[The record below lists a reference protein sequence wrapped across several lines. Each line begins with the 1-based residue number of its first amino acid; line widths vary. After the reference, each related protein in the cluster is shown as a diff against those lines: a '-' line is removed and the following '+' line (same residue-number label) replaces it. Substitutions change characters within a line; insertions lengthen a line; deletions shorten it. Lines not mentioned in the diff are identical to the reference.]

1 MPKHPLSFCGLPSNA
16 GDYARAPTV
25 ILPIPFDKTSTW
37 QKGADKG
44 PRAILDASANLEFYD
59 IETDREVF
67 KKGIVTARPID
78 AVSSSLLIKKSDSA
92 VSRYLGDGKLVVTLG
107 GEHSVSIGV
116 IKAYARHYEDLSV
129 LHLDAH
135 ADSRDS
141 YEGSPYNHAC
151 VIARARECTRN
162 IVSVGIRSMD
172 ASERPGIDRKRMFF
186 AHEINDSDR
195 WIARVVSL
203 LTDTVYITI
212 DLDVFDPGI
221 MPSTGTPE
229 PGGLGWYQVMRLLSA
244 VSRSRR
250 IVGFDVVELC
260 PTSLRAPD
268 FLAAKLIYTLL
279 SYIDA
284 DNQCNLMQ
292 RHATSRARA
301 QEKNRERQRE
311 TKRSRERQGKARR
324 GKEK

>member
-1 MPKHPLSFCGLPSNA
+1 MSPRLPFSFCGLPNDDN
-16 GDYARAPTV
+16 DYEQASIV

-44 PRAILDASANLEFYD
+44 PAAIIEASEYLELYD
-59 IETDREVF
+59 IETDNEVF
-67 KKGIVTARPID
+67 RKGIFTARPIHS
-78 AVSSSLLIKKSDSA
+78 ASSSALLKKTDSV
-92 VSRYLGDGKLVVTLG
+92 VSKYLKDNKFVVTLG

-116 IKAYARHYEDLSV
+116 IKSYAGCYNDLSI

-141 YEGSPYNHAC
+141 YEGTPYSHAC
-151 VIARARECTRN
+151 VIARVREFTGN

-172 ASERPGIDRKRMFF
+172 VSERPDIDNKKTFF
-186 AHEINDSDR
+186 AHDIHDSDK
-195 WIARVVSL
+195 WINKVVPL
-203 LTDTVYITI
+203 LTDSVYITI

-229 PGGLGWYQVMRLLSA
+229 PGGLGWYQVMKLLYA
-244 VSRSRR
+244 VSKSKQ

-260 PTSLRAPD
+260 PSDSKAPD

-279 SYIDA
+279 SYIDV
-284 DNQCNLMQ
+284 NKQ
-292 RHATSRARA
+292 
-301 QEKNRERQRE
+301 
-311 TKRSRERQGKARR
+311 
-324 GKEK
+324 

>member
-1 MPKHPLSFCGLPSNA
+1 MPQHPLAFCGLPNSKA
-16 GDYARAPTV
+16 DYGRAPTV
-25 ILPIPFDKTSTW
+25 ILPVPFDKTSTW

-44 PRAILDASANLEFYD
+44 PAAILEASANIEFYD
-59 IETDREVF
+59 IETDSEVF
-67 KKGIVTARPID
+67 KKGIYTANPIH
-78 AVSSSLLIKKSDSA
+78 AASPSVLIKKTDSEA
-92 VSRYLGDGKLVVTLG
+92 SRYLKDGKLVVTLG

-116 IKAYARHYEDLSV
+116 IRAYARRYRDLSV

-151 VIARARECTRN
+151 VIARVRECTEN

-172 ASERPGIDRKRMFF
+172 ASERPAIDSKRMFF
-186 AHEINDSDR
+186 AHEIYDSDK
-195 WIARVVSL
+195 WIESVVLL
-203 LTDTVYITI
+203 LTGTVYITI

-229 PGGLGWYQVMRLLSA
+229 PGGLGWYQVMKLLSS
-244 VSRSRR
+244 VSRAKR

-260 PTSLRAPD
+260 PSNLRAPD

-279 SYIDA
+279 SHIDV
-284 DNQCNLMQ
+284 NKGVGRC
-292 RHATSRARA
+292 RR
-301 QEKNRERQRE
+301 ENR
-311 TKRSRERQGKARR
+311 
-324 GKEK
+324 

>member
-1 MPKHPLSFCGLPSNA
+1 MARRQTGFCGLPRNST
-16 GDYARAPTV
+16 DYSRAFAV
-25 ILPIPFDKTSTW
+25 ILPVPFDKTSTW
-37 QKGADKG
+37 LKGADKG
-44 PRAILDASANLEFYD
+44 PEAIIEASGYLEFYD
-59 IETDREVF
+59 IETGSEVLE
-67 KKGIVTARPID
+67 KGIYTAAPIL
-78 AVSSSLLIKKSDSA
+78 AGSSSALIKKTAAA
-92 VSRYLGDGKLVVTLG
+92 VTGYLRDKKLVVTLG

-116 IKAYARHYEDLSV
+116 IKPFAEKFKGLSI

-151 VIARARECTRN
+151 VIARARECTEN

-172 ASERPGIDRKRMFF
+172 ASERPGVDEKRMFY
-186 AHEINDSDR
+186 AHQIQGSDR
-195 WIARVVSL
+195 WIDSAVRL

-229 PGGLGWYQVMRLLSA
+229 PGGLGWYQVLKLLRS
-244 VSRSRR
+244 VSRTKR

-260 PTSLRAPD
+260 PSGNRAPD

-279 SYIDA
+279 SYIDS
-284 DNQCNLMQ
+284 D
-292 RHATSRARA
+292 R
-301 QEKNRERQRE
+301 
-311 TKRSRERQGKARR
+311 
-324 GKEK
+324 